1 MLNLE
6 ACDVCM
12 FTFALIA
19 SELVIFAVFCEL
31 KSLDTF
37 LVDEVG
43 RVVLLTVVCLG
54 VFVVTVWYHS
64 LVFMCSILL
73 SLDL

>member
-1 MLNLE
+1 
-6 ACDVCM
+6 
-12 FTFALIA
+12 
-19 SELVIFAVFCEL
+19 
-31 KSLDTF
+31 
-37 LVDEVG
+37 VDEVG
-43 RVVLLTVVCLG
+43 RGVLLTVVCLG